1 MTGDW
6 KIEYQGTA
14 LVQFLADLKDDRALF
29 EAAALTEYL
38 RRRGN
43 HLGEPR
49 SKSLGGGLFELRGKQ
64 IRIFYVFRPGF
75 RIVLLDG
82 ILKKRGDI
90 PGRVLRR
97 MRKLQGEVE

>member
-1 MTGDW
+1 MTSYW
-6 KIEYQGTA
+6 KIEYHGTA
-14 LVQFLADLKDDRALF
+14 LAQFLADLEDDRALF

-38 RRRGN
+38 GQRGN
-43 HLGEPR
+43 QLGEPR

-82 ILKKRGDI
+82 MLKKRDDI

-97 MRKLQGEVE
+97 MRKLQGEVK